1 MDAASFRR
9 FFLSPPACIE
19 FCIYEEAIMI
29 GKPEDLLKGFV
40 QLSSL
45 PVIYS
50 KINEAV
56 NDPQSSMKDISDIIS
71 DDPGLTS
78 RLLQL
83 VNSAFYGF
91 PSRVETVSRALFIVG
106 TRQMRDLAMAT
117 SIMNVFEGIPE
128 NLVSMESF
136 WRHSVACGLAAK
148 ILATYRRCEM
158 NVERFFAAGII
169 HDIGRLVIYKK
180 IPDTAQAMILRCK
193 NRGELL
199 YAVEKET
206 IGFDHSELGR
216 RLMRFW
222 NLPPSL
228 EEVVACHHSPQEA
241 RRYPVETAVVHIADI
256 IVHAMQMGSSGEQY
270 IPSVDEKAWQLIG
283 IPTSALSPTL
293 DQLEREVNDV
303 VQSLFG
309 NA

>member
-1 MDAASFRR
+1 MQ
-9 FFLSPPACIE
+9 LC
-19 FCIYEEAIMI
+19 EETMNNR
-29 GKPEDLLKGFV
+29 PEDLLKGFV

-56 NDPQSSMKDISDIIS
+56 SNPRSSMKDISNIIS

-78 RLLQL
+78 RLLQI
-83 VNSAFYGF
+83 VNSAFYSF
-91 PSRVETVSRALFIVG
+91 PSKIETVSRALFIVG
-106 TRQMRDLAMAT
+106 TQQVRDLALAT
-117 SIMNVFEGIPE
+117 SVMSLFKGIPE
-128 NLVSMESF
+128 DLVNMESF
-136 WRHSVACGLAAK
+136 WRHSVACGIGAK

-169 HDIGRLVIYKK
+169 HDIGRLVLYKK
-180 IPDTAQAMILRCK
+180 IPEKAREMILRSRAEGK
-193 NRGELL
+193 LL

-206 IGFDHSELGR
+206 IGYDHSDLGR
-216 RLMRFW
+216 VLVGFW

-228 EEVVACHHSPQEA
+228 EEVVAYHHAPRNA

-256 IVHAMQMGSSGEQY
+256 IAHAMQLGSSGEHY
-270 IPSVDEKAWQLIG
+270 IPCLDEKAWEIVG
-283 IPTSALSPTL
+283 IPVSVVSPTI
-293 DQLEREVNDV
+293 DQIEREVNDV

-309 NA
+309 NPDNDEECKKKKVSV

>member
-1 MDAASFRR
+1 
-9 FFLSPPACIE
+9 
-19 FCIYEEAIMI
+19 MI

-45 PVIYS
+45 PVIYT
-50 KINEAV
+50 KINEAI

-106 TRQMRDLAMAT
+106 TRQIRDLALAN

-128 NLVSMESF
+128 ALVSMESF

-180 IPDTAQAMILRCK
+180 IPETAQAMILRCK
-193 NRGELL
+193 NHREPLFS
-199 YAVEKET
+199 VERET

-216 RLMRFW
+216 RLMQSW

-241 RRYPVETAVVHIADI
+241 RRYPVEAAVIHIADI
-256 IVHAMQMGSSGEQY
+256 IVHAMELGNSGQQY
-270 IPSVDEKAWQLIG
+270 IPPMDEKAWQLIG
-283 IPTSALSPTL
+283 IPTSALSPAL
-293 DQLEREVNDV
+293 DQLEREVGDV

-309 NA
+309 KA

>member
-1 MDAASFRR
+1 
-9 FFLSPPACIE
+9 
-19 FCIYEEAIMI
+19 MI
-29 GKPEDLLKGFV
+29 GKPEDLLKDFV

-45 PVIYS
+45 PIIYT

-56 NDPQSSMKDISDIIS
+56 NNPQSSMKDISDIIS

-83 VNSAFYGF
+83 VNSAFYCF
-91 PSRVETVSRALFIVG
+91 PSRVETVSRAIFIVG
-106 TRQMRDLAMAT
+106 TRQIRDLALAT

-128 NLVSMESF
+128 VLVNMESF

-148 ILATYRRCEM
+148 ILATYRRCEI

-180 IPDTAQAMILRCK
+180 IPEAAQAMILHCK
-193 NRGELL
+193 SHREPLFS
-199 YAVEKET
+199 VEKET

-216 RLMRFW
+216 YLMQFW

-228 EEVVACHHSPQEA
+228 EEVVAYHHTPQEA
-241 RRYPVETAVVHIADI
+241 RRYPIETAVIHIADI
-256 IVHAMQMGSSGEQY
+256 IVHAMELGNSGEQY
-270 IPSVDEKAWQLIG
+270 IPPVDEKAWQLIG

-293 DQLEREVNDV
+293 DQLEREVGDV

-309 NA
+309 KA